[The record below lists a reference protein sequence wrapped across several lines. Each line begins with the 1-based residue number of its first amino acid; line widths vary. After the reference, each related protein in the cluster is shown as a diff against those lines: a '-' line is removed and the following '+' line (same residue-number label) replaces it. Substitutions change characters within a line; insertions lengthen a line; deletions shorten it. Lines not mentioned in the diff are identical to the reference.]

1 MYAVEM
7 LGVTKRF
14 GGNVAND
21 NVTFR
26 VKKGQVHSLLGENG
40 AGKTTLMNIL
50 FGMYEADEGEI
61 RINEKPAKIDSP
73 LDAIRNGISM
83 VHQHFMLVDS
93 LTVAE
98 NIVFGNEPKKGI
110 LFDRE
115 EAFRQVQDLA
125 EKYHFQINARDKIE
139 TLSVG
144 EKQRVEIMKA
154 LYHNSSILI
163 LDEPTAVLTPQE
175 VEDLFVV
182 LKQLRADGKTII
194 IITHKLKETME
205 LADEITVIRKGKIIT
220 NRPIGEVDENMLA
233 ELMVGHVVSFAVEK
247 KPLSGNRP
255 VRMEL
260 KHVTLKGESK
270 NALSDISL
278 QIRGGEI
285 LGIAGVEGNGQS
297 ELIDVITGLQPRY
310 QGKILVD
317 GKDVSGSNVHD
328 MLHFVGHI
336 PEDRIKRGFVK
347 TFANWENFILG
358 YHEKPEYMTRHGRLK
373 IRDIRRITE
382 EAIGTYDV
390 RADGVD
396 QLTQSLSGGNQQK
409 LIIGRVLKHHTGIVL
424 AAQPTRGV
432 DVGAIEYIHRKLLD
446 LRDEGVAV
454 ILISADLDEIVKLS
468 DRIAVLYEGKIA
480 AERPASEFDEVTLGT
495 YMLGK
500 GRTEGQ
506 MA

>member
-1 MYAVEM
+1 
-7 LGVTKRF
+7 
-14 GGNVAND
+14 
-21 NVTFR
+21 
-26 VKKGQVHSLLGENG
+26 
-40 AGKTTLMNIL
+40 
-50 FGMYEADEGEI
+50 
-61 RINEKPAKIDSP
+61 
-73 LDAIRNGISM
+73 
-83 VHQHFMLVDS
+83 
-93 LTVAE
+93 
-98 NIVFGNEPKKGI
+98 
-110 LFDRE
+110 
-115 EAFRQVQDLA
+115 
-125 EKYHFQINARDKIE
+125 
-139 TLSVG
+139 
-144 EKQRVEIMKA
+144 
-154 LYHNSSILI
+154 
-163 LDEPTAVLTPQE
+163 
-175 VEDLFVV
+175 
-182 LKQLRADGKTII
+182 
-194 IITHKLKETME
+194 ME

>member
-1 MYAVEM
+1 
-7 LGVTKRF
+7 
-14 GGNVAND
+14 
-21 NVTFR
+21 
-26 VKKGQVHSLLGENG
+26 
-40 AGKTTLMNIL
+40 
-50 FGMYEADEGEI
+50 
-61 RINEKPAKIDSP
+61 
-73 LDAIRNGISM
+73 
-83 VHQHFMLVDS
+83 
-93 LTVAE
+93 
-98 NIVFGNEPKKGI
+98 
-110 LFDRE
+110 
-115 EAFRQVQDLA
+115 
-125 EKYHFQINARDKIE
+125 
-139 TLSVG
+139 
-144 EKQRVEIMKA
+144 MKA

-432 DVGAIEYIHRKLLD
+432 DVGIYPPETA
-446 LRDEGVAV
+446 G
-454 ILISADLDEIVKLS
+454 
-468 DRIAVLYEGKIA
+468 
-480 AERPASEFDEVTLGT
+480 PP
-495 YMLGK
+495 
-500 GRTEGQ
+500 
-506 MA
+506 